1 MEQIILRDIDAKRD
15 SLNTLI
21 KAFHKPSICGLKVEL
36 YDDKNMNKEHV
47 LTFMPSLSSLYLMAQ
62 VPTKNANNS
71 AEKKTKIIEYH
82 EEQPPFKR
90 RPLSM

>member
-1 MEQIILRDIDAKRD
+1 LRDLDVKKDSFD
-15 SLNTLI
+15 SLIN
-21 KAFHKPSICGLKVEL
+21 AFHKPSINGLKVEL
-36 YDDKNMNKEHV
+36 FDDKNMNKEHV

-62 VPTKNANNS
+62 VPSKNANNS
-71 AEKKTKIIEYH
+71 IEKKTKIIEYH

>member
-1 MEQIILRDIDAKRD
+1 MEQIILRDIDVKKN

-21 KAFHKPSICGLKVEL
+21 NAFHKPSINGLKVEL
-36 YDDKNMNKEHV
+36 FDDKNMNKEHV

-71 AEKKTKIIEYH
+71 IEKKTKIIEYH